1 MRRNR
6 DACLD
11 VRGRMLG
18 VLGTPTPCP
27 PDVLPA
33 MASVI
38 VPFEAEGLHD
48 RLFDEFRLEIPVMRV
63 GELTLVRVSMQQHVR
78 ERDVEALLQAFRS
91 LSSVRV

>member
-1 MRRNR
+1 
-6 DACLD
+6 
-11 VRGRMLG
+11 
-18 VLGTPTPCP
+18 
-27 PDVLPA
+27 